1 MGHGGEDG
9 NLALDHVLLALAL
22 GFVDDLGGEFSA
34 SLPVV
39 AQPHHSE
46 VAVTNNLQQG
56 SNLPFSCHLQLF
68 RKKKKNG
75 KQKRKIEHK
84 GEKQG
89 ISSKAQEQIHTLLM
103 HNLRK
108 SQPKKI

>member
-22 GFVDDLGGEFSA
+22 GFVYDLGGEFSA

-46 VAVTNNLQQG
+46 VAVTNNLQQV
-56 SNLPFSCHLQLF
+56 SILPFSCHLQVF
-68 RKKKKNG
+68 RQKKYCCFFYVENMLRHHQNG
-75 KQKRKIEHK
+75 QCTASRLKQYLQFCSYEMF
-84 GEKQG
+84 GY
-89 ISSKAQEQIHTLLM
+89 S
-103 HNLRK
+103 
-108 SQPKKI
+108 

>member
-1 MGHGGEDG
+1 
-9 NLALDHVLLALAL
+9 VLLALAL

-56 SNLPFSCHLQLF
+56 SNLPFSSHLQLF
-68 RKKKKNG
+68 RQKKKWKTEEENRAQRG
-75 KQKRKIEHK
+75 KTR
-84 GEKQG
+84 
-89 ISSKAQEQIHTLLM
+89 
-103 HNLRK
+103 N
-108 SQPKKI
+108 